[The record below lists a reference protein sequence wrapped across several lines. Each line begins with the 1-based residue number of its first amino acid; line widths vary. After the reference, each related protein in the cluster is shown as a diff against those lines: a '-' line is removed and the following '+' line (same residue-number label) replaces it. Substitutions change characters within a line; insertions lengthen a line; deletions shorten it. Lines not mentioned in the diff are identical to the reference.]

1 MAPQQYSSF
10 QIGKMLNVSRQAV
23 NQWIDKGYIQ
33 SYRTPG
39 GHRRVNQQDLLA
51 FLRERN
57 IPLPELLRRNA
68 SGPKPHAQRHVM
80 LLIHYD
86 EDYLT
91 LTRNAV
97 ISKRADIRVSTFNNA
112 IDLLMA
118 IGVNAPDLLVMN
130 LDMPFNY
137 GLELIRRLR
146 NNELSEHLPIMV
158 LVREENP
165 LVLNQLSELAIR
177 SIQPRGQTFNTLAV
191 RIIDEVRQVASPVMK

>member
-1 MAPQQYSSF
+1 MASQQYSSF

-39 GHRRVNQQDLLA
+39 GHRRVNQQDLID

-57 IPLPELLRRNA
+57 IPLPDSLRQN
-68 SGPKPHAQRHVM
+68 SNGPKPHAQHHVM
-80 LLIHYD
+80 VMVHYD

-91 LTRNAV
+91 LTRNAI
-97 ISKRADIRVSTFNNA
+97 ISRRSNIQVSTFNNA

-118 IGVNAPDLLVMN
+118 IGVNMPDLLVMN

-146 NNELSEHLPIMV
+146 NNRLSENMPIMV

-165 LVLNQLSELAIR
+165 LVLNQLRELAIR
-177 SIQPRGQTFNTLAV
+177 SIQPRDQAFNMLADQ
-191 RIIDEVRQVASPVMK
+191 IIDEVRNLAPSVMK